1 MSLASFSRRTAAV
14 LLLGATVAACSDDD
28 DLVGPNDPTI
38 ADVAANTESL
48 STLVAALNA
57 ADLGAALEA
66 TGPFTVFAPVNDA
79 FDDLPDGIVT
89 SLLATENRTTLQ
101 QLLRYHVVPGAFEAS
116 QLTDGQQLVT
126 LTGQS
131 LTVRVQGGTVTVDGV
146 PVVTADVEASNG
158 VVHLIDGVLTEA
170 LNIVELAAL
179 TPDLSTLVG
188 AVGTAGLATALT
200 GENLTVFAPTNAAFT
215 ALGSGVPTDAA
226 TLAQVL
232 QLHVVGARAPSSSLS
247 NAQTVN
253 SLLGPA
259 LTVNIA
265 AGNIT
270 ITGPQNVANVVITDI
285 AASNGIIHVIDAVLL
300 P

>member
-1 MSLASFSRRTAAV
+1 MSLASFGRRSAAV

-28 DLVGPNDPTI
+28 LNAPNDRTI
-38 ADVAANTESL
+38 ADIAGNTPSL
-48 STLVAALNA
+48 STLVAALGA

-66 TGPFTVFAPVNDA
+66 TGPFTVFAPINDA
-79 FDDLPDGIVT
+79 FENLPDGIVT
-89 SLLATENRTTLQ
+89 SLLETGNRTTLQ
-101 QLLRYHVVPGAFEAS
+101 QLLRYHVVPGAFTAS

-131 LTVRVQGGTVTVDGV
+131 LTVRVQNGTVTVDGV

-179 TPDLSTLVG
+179 TSDLSTLVG
-188 AVGTAGLATALT
+188 AVGSAGLATALT
-200 GENLTVFAPTNAAFT
+200 GENLTVFAPTNAAFA
-215 ALGSGVPTDAA
+215 ALGSAVPTDPAV
-226 TLAQVL
+226 LAQVL
-232 QLHVVGARAPSSSLS
+232 QLHVVGTRAPSSSLS
-247 NAQTVN
+247 NGQTVA
-253 SLLGPA
+253 SLLGPT
-259 LTVNIA
+259 LTVGIV
-265 AGNIT
+265 GSNIT
-270 ITGPQNVANVVITDI
+270 ITGPQNVVNVVITDI